1 MDLRNEEGFLGT
13 NASLLADLNLM
24 AYVLILLPLMA
35 VGYLYAR
42 KKMFEP
48 QHKLAMS
55 TITLLNWVLIGIVM
69 VSSFTDSVTPNISS
83 DFDQDFIYVPTIH
96 AIVGL
101 GAQLLATYLVARM
114 WLQNVLP
121 ESLLVKN
128 IKLYM
133 RITLSAWVFTA
144 AFGILL
150 YFTWYSDTEAS
161 DGGAP
166 VVTEE
171 PSEPDASDPAQTEE
185 PSTDGSQPVETEEPA
200 AESDATPTP
209 DPTSAG
215 EPVETEEPAAN
226 TAPQPSATLSPE
238 PPAAQP
244 TDVPSND
251 DPEPAITE
259 EVSATE

>member
-13 NASLLADLNLM
+13 DASLLADLNLL
-24 AYVLILLPLMA
+24 AYILILLPLMA
-35 VGYLYAR
+35 VGYFYAR

-48 QHKLAMS
+48 QHKLAMT
-55 TITLLNWVLIGIVM
+55 TITGLNWVLIGIVM
-69 VSSFTDSVTPNISS
+69 ISSFTDSVAPNVSS

-114 WLQNVLP
+114 WLENVLP

-133 RITLSAWVFTA
+133 RITLGAWVFTA

-150 YFTWYSDTEAS
+150 YFTWYSDVDAS
-161 DGGAP
+161 GGDGAP

-171 PSEPDASDPAQTEE
+171 PAEPGLGEPAQTEE
-185 PSTDGSQPVETEEPA
+185 PTSGDNQPTATEAPTNADNGQPAGTEEPSSDDAQPVETTEPA
-200 AESDATPTP
+200 AD
-209 DPTSAG
+209 
-215 EPVETEEPAAN
+215 
-226 TAPQPSATLSPE
+226 
-238 PPAAQP
+238 
-244 TDVPSND
+244 
-251 DPEPAITE
+251 
-259 EVSATE
+259 EVSEN